1 MHFLLLVSSCGLK
14 ISVLIAAAA
23 TISYSIS
30 FRAEPLEIF
39 KDMRPLRGLQ
49 ETRVA
54 TREES
59 GVLVFPRRGPRRRPG
74 RVLDIVGSGL
84 QS

>member
-39 KDMRPLRGLQ
+39 KDN
-49 ETRVA
+49 
-54 TREES
+54 
-59 GVLVFPRRGPRRRPG
+59 G
-74 RVLDIVGSGL
+74 RVDKDNLPKPK
-84 QS
+84 